1 MAWLQKL
8 TLGQKNVLKGNFDK
22 RAQNKGGFFCFKNK
36 MANITQN
43 KSLQFALLVFEEFA
57 LCQNRTS

>member
-22 RAQNKGGFFCFKNK
+22 RAQNKGGKNK